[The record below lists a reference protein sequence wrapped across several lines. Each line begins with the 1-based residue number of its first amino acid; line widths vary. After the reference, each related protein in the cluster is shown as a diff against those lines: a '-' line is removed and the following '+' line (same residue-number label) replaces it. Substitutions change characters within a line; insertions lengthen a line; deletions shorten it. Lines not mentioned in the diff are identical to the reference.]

1 MLESFFSFF
10 EITIC
15 FNLFFILPPY
25 DTYNSKNKTS
35 KRRKENTLVP
45 KILVVLLSLTLIF
58 AFTGCTSSNNEATE
72 DIKTQEVVTS
82 NTDDDDDNISNTE
95 NAAEN
100 VNEKDYDFSS
110 YEEEICN
117 ITKSVNNAKTSTNAS
132 ENHEQFYTLK
142 KQVDAVDDELD
153 KLDDEFEYAYQMKEI
168 SFETY
173 KARERAIEKLE
184 DELELAEEALE
195 NKYSIDD

>member
-1 MLESFFSFF
+1 MKKL
-10 EITIC
+10 
-15 FNLFFILPPY
+15 
-25 DTYNSKNKTS
+25 
-35 KRRKENTLVP
+35 
-45 KILVVLLSLTLIF
+45 LVVLLSLALIF

-142 KQVDAVDDELD
+142 RQVDAVDDELD
-153 KLDDEFEYAYQMKEI
+153 KLDDEFEYARSEERRVGKECR
-168 SFETY
+168 SRWSPY
-173 KARERAIEKLE
+173 H
-184 DELELAEEALE
+184 
-195 NKYSIDD
+195 

>member
-1 MLESFFSFF
+1 M
-10 EITIC
+10 
-15 FNLFFILPPY
+15 
-25 DTYNSKNKTS
+25 K
-35 KRRKENTLVP
+35 

-58 AFTGCTSSNNEATE
+58 AFTGCTSSNNGAAE
-72 DIKTQEVVTS
+72 DVEIKTQEVVTS

-95 NAAEN
+95 NAVEN

-110 YEEEICN
+110 YENDIRN

-132 ENHEQFYTLK
+132 ENHEQFYALK
-142 KQVDAVDDELD
+142 KQVDAV
-153 KLDDEFEYAYQMKEI
+153 DDEFEYAYQMKEI

-195 NKYSIDD
+195 NKYDIDD

>member
-1 MLESFFSFF
+1 M
-10 EITIC
+10 
-15 FNLFFILPPY
+15 
-25 DTYNSKNKTS
+25 K
-35 KRRKENTLVP
+35 

-58 AFTGCTSSNNEATE
+58 AFTGCTSSNNGAAE
-72 DIKTQEVVTS
+72 DIEIKTQEVVTS
-82 NTDDDDDNISNTE
+82 NTDDNDDNISNTE
-95 NAAEN
+95 NAVEN
-100 VNEKDYDFSS
+100 ANEKDYDFSS
-110 YEEEICN
+110 YENDIRN
-117 ITKSVNNAKTSTNAS
+117 ITKSVNNAKISTNAS
-132 ENHEQFYTLK
+132 ENHEQFYAFK

-195 NKYSIDD
+195 NKYGIDD

>member
-1 MLESFFSFF
+1 M
-10 EITIC
+10 
-15 FNLFFILPPY
+15 
-25 DTYNSKNKTS
+25 
-35 KRRKENTLVP
+35 
-45 KILVVLLSLTLIF
+45 
-58 AFTGCTSSNNEATE
+58 
-72 DIKTQEVVTS
+72 
-82 NTDDDDDNISNTE
+82 
-95 NAAEN
+95 
-100 VNEKDYDFSS
+100 NEKDYDFSS